1 MHWSCASGRRFT
13 VTDWPL
19 LPTHPQHSL
28 RRRDTWK
35 RMDWTCRTS
44 YLESCQKRT
53 SGRNTEATW
62 RDRREKGK
70 RMDTPLSFW
79 CMNVEIIQYSGFYE
93 SVMVFLWSSIPCQYK
108 SNKKKYDFFLWFTQ
122 WSLCKISCSLY
133 KCCPVVP
140 LGTYILIV
148 KKQSVCF
155 NCWMTESIF
164 IW

>member
-19 LPTHPQHSL
+19 LSTHPQHSL

-44 YLESCQKRT
+44 YLESCQKRA
-53 SGRNTEATW
+53 SGRNTEASW

-79 CMNVEIIQYSGFYE
+79 CMNVEIFKYSGFYE

-108 SNKKKYDFFLWFTQ
+108 SNKKSMIFFYGLHSDHFAK
-122 WSLCKISCSLY
+122 SVVHYIN
-133 KCCPVVP
+133 VVP